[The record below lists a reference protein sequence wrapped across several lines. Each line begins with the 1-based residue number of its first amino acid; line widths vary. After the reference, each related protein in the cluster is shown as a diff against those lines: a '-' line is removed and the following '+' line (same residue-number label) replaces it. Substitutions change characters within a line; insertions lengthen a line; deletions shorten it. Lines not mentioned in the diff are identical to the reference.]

1 MQSLFSPWRLI
12 VAPYRIFGQ
21 FLLLGL
27 TLLSASRLLLL
38 LWQSERVEATGQFGW
53 LLVQGIR
60 ADLILLGL
68 VLIIPLL
75 LLPLTVFKSLNAS
88 WQRISYLWCL
98 GMLCLIIFIELST
111 PSFIAQY
118 DVRPNR
124 LYLEYLKYPKEVF
137 ATLWHGFRFSLLAGL
152 SITALLIWA
161 ATFVLKPD
169 VLKPEQ
175 KPQRPAALWLSWPL
189 AVILVFAA
197 VRSTAD
203 HRPANPST
211 FAITADA
218 LVNSLV
224 INSPYS
230 VLYAAYSMRHEA
242 RSSDIYGKLDYSVML
257 EAALDWPWLKQY
269 QFSNAEFPTMHQQTA
284 TATRNKPLNLVI
296 ILQESMGATFVESL
310 GGVTATPELELLKSQ
325 GIWFEQLYATGTR
338 SVRGIEAVVAGYMP
352 TPAQSV
358 VKLSNSQQN
367 FATIASILQQQ
378 GYQTQFVYGGE
389 AHFDNMRGF
398 FTGNGFSQ
406 MVDQNDMPDALFVG
420 SWGASD
426 EDVFDAAHQQ
436 LLQLQ
441 QQAKPFFTLIFTS
454 SNHEP
459 FEFPDGRIELHEQP
473 KNTVNNAVKYADWA
487 MAKFI
492 RQAQNSEYWQNT
504 LFLIVADHDNRVYG
518 STLIP
523 VEKFQIPGL
532 ILGGAVTP
540 AKISTL
546 SSQIDLAPTLLS
558 MMGVSSC
565 HPMLGR
571 DLTADHSSPGRA
583 LLQFD
588 NYFALMEQ
596 EQLTILKPD
605 QTAVLAHYDQQQK
618 KLMLSEQAVSPAQY
632 QKALAQVQ
640 LPSYLYR
647 ERKYPAKAQC
657 AKDLSSV
664 SQPAATA
671 VKTIVNPPPINPI
684 STNKP
689 VVTELIS
696 GS

>member
-1 MQSLFSPWRLI
+1 MQQQLPSWQLFF
-12 VAPYRIFGQ
+12 APYRLFWK

-27 TLLSASRLLLL
+27 VLLSTSRLLLL
-38 LWQSERVEATGQFGW
+38 VWQAERVEASGQFGW
-53 LLVQGIR
+53 LLLQGVR
-60 ADLILLGL
+60 ADLMLLGMVLVIPILLQ
-68 VLIIPLL
+68 PL
-75 LLPLTVFKSLNAS
+75 FSLSGQYAR
-88 WQRISYLWCL
+88 WFRFSYYWCL
-98 GMLCLIIFIELST
+98 VILCLIIFIEMST

-118 DVRPNR
+118 DIRPNR

-137 ATLWHGFRFSLLAGL
+137 STLWNGFRASLLTGL
-152 SITALLIWA
+152 AVTAVLVWL
-161 ATFVLKPD
+161 ATRALQLPD
-169 VLKPEQ
+169 KAPE
-175 KPQRPAALWLSWPL
+175 RPLALWLSWPL
-189 AVILVFAA
+189 VVVLVFAA
-197 VRSTAD
+197 VRSTTD
-203 HRPANPST
+203 HRPANPAT

-230 VLYAAYSMRHEA
+230 VLYAAYSMRHES
-242 RSSDIYGKLDYSVML
+242 RSSDIYGKLEPTEMVKN
-257 EAALDWPWLKQY
+257 AIDWPWLDHY
-269 QFSNAEFPTMHQQTA
+269 QFLQAEYPTLHWQTA
-284 TATRNKPLNLVI
+284 TAKRTKPLNLVI

-310 GGVTATPELELLKSQ
+310 GGVAVTPELEQLKSQ

-358 VKLSNSQQN
+358 VKLANSQQN

-378 GYQTQFVYGGE
+378 GYHTQFVYGGE

-398 FTGNGFSQ
+398 FSANGFSQ
-406 MVDQNDMPDALFVG
+406 MVDQSEMPDAKFVG

-426 EDVFDAAHQQ
+426 EDVFNSAHQQ
-436 LLQLQ
+436 LLQLHQ
-441 QQAKPFFTLIFTS
+441 QQQPFFSLIFTS

-459 FEFPDGRIELHEQP
+459 FEFPDGKITLHETP

-492 RQAQNSEYWQNT
+492 RQAQQSAYWQDT
-504 LFLIVADHDNRVYG
+504 IFLIVADHDNRVYG
-518 STLIP
+518 SNLIP
-523 VEKFQIPGL
+523 VEKFHIPGL
-532 ILGGAVTP
+532 ILGGSVKP
-540 AKISTL
+540 SQMNIL

-558 MMGVSSC
+558 MMGVSAC

-571 DLTADHSSPGRA
+571 DLTLDNTSPGRA

-596 EQLTILKPD
+596 HQLTILKPD
-605 QTAVLAHYDQQQK
+605 QTAVLGHYDLQQK
-618 KLMLSEQAVSPAQY
+618 KLTLSEQPVSTAQY

-647 ERKYPAKAQC
+647 ERKYPAKASCQQELRS
-657 AKDLSSV
+657 AKS
-664 SQPAATA
+664 
-671 VKTIVNPPPINPI
+671 
-684 STNKP
+684 
-689 VVTELIS
+689 ELK
-696 GS
+696 

>member
-1 MQSLFSPWRLI
+1 MPAAIPFTWTNFFT
-12 VAPYRIFGQ
+12 PYRIFRQ

-27 TLLSASRLLLL
+27 AFLSLSRLALLFWQADRVNATGKFAELLL
-38 LWQSERVEATGQFGW
+38 
-53 LLVQGIR
+53 QGIR
-60 ADLILLGL
+60 ADLMLLGL
-68 VLIIPLL
+68 MLIVPLL
-75 LLPLTVFKSLNAS
+75 LLPLAQSKSLHRR
-88 WQRISYLWCL
+88 WQRFSYLWCL
-98 GMLCLIIFIELST
+98 CMLCLIIFIELST
-111 PSFIAQY
+111 PQFIAQY
-118 DVRPNR
+118 DIRPNR
-124 LYLEYLKYPKEVF
+124 LYLEYLKYPKEVLS
-137 ATLWHGFRFSLLAGL
+137 TLWHGFRFALLAG
-152 SITALLIWA
+152 IVATALLIWA
-161 ATFVLKPD
+161 ATFVLKP
-169 VLKPEQ
+169 LQNPS
-175 KPQRPAALWLSWPL
+175 RPAALWLSWPL
-189 AVILVFAA
+189 AVLLVFAA
-197 VRSTAD
+197 VRSTTE

-242 RSSDIYGKLDYSVML
+242 RSSDIYGKLEHAIML
-257 EAALDWPWLKQY
+257 QAALDWPWLKNY
-269 QFSNAEFPTMHQQTA
+269 QFRSADFPTLHQQTA
-284 TATRNKPLNLVI
+284 TANRDTPLNLVI

-310 GGVTATPELELLKSQ
+310 GGVAVTPELEQLKSQ

-406 MVDQNDMPDALFVG
+406 IVDQNNMPNAKFVG

-441 QQAKPFFTLIFTS
+441 QQGKPFFSLIFTS
-454 SNHEP
+454 TNHEP
-459 FEFPDGRIELHEQP
+459 FEFPDGRINLHEQP

-492 RQAQNSEYWQNT
+492 RQAQKSAYWQNT

-518 STLIP
+518 SNLIP

-540 AKISTL
+540 ATISTL

-565 HPMLGR
+565 HPLLGR
-571 DLTADHSSPGRA
+571 DLTMDNHNPGRA

-588 NYFALMEQ
+588 NYFALMEPD
-596 EQLTILKPD
+596 QLTILKPD
-605 QTAVLAHYDQQQK
+605 QTAVLAHYHQQQK
-618 KLMLSEQAVSPAQY
+618 KLTLSDQPVSPAQY

-640 LPSYLYR
+640 LASYLYR

-657 AKDLSSV
+657 SNDA
-664 SQPAATA
+664 
-671 VKTIVNPPPINPI
+671 
-684 STNKP
+684 
-689 VVTELIS
+689 VTELQPVAAATKSLTIPPQS
-696 GS
+696 APLQ

>member
-1 MQSLFSPWRLI
+1 MPAAIAFKWTPFFT
-12 VAPYRIFGQ
+12 PYRILSQ

-27 TLLSASRLLLL
+27 VFLSLSRLALLS
-38 LWQSERVEATGQFGW
+38 WQADRVNATGQFTE
-53 LLVQGIR
+53 LLLQGIR
-60 ADLILLGL
+60 ADLMLLGL
-68 VLIIPLL
+68 MLIVPLL
-75 LLPLTVFKSLNAS
+75 LLPLAQSKPLHHH
-88 WQRISYLWCL
+88 WQRFSYLYCL
-98 GMLCLIIFIELST
+98 CMLCLIIFIELST
-111 PSFIAQY
+111 PQFIAQY
-118 DVRPNR
+118 DIRPNR
-124 LYLEYLKYPKEVF
+124 LYLEYLKYPKEVLS
-137 ATLWHGFRFSLLAGL
+137 TLWHGFRFALLAG
-152 SITALLIWA
+152 IAATLLLVCG
-161 ATFVLKPD
+161 ATFVLKPQ
-169 VLKPEQ
+169 LNP
-175 KPQRPAALWLSWPL
+175 PRPAALWLSWPL
-189 AVILVFAA
+189 AVLLVFAA
-197 VRSTAD
+197 VRSTTD

-211 FAITADA
+211 FTITADA

-242 RSSDIYGKLDYSVML
+242 RSSDIYGKLASSVML
-257 EAALDWPWLKQY
+257 KAALDWPWLKNY
-269 QFSNAEFPTMHQQTA
+269 QFQNADFPTLHQQTA
-284 TATRNKPLNLVI
+284 TANHQKPLNLVI

-310 GGVTATPELELLKSQ
+310 GGVAVTPELEQLKSQ

-338 SVRGIEAVVAGYMP
+338 SVRGIEAVVAGYLP

-389 AHFDNMRGF
+389 AHFDNMRSF
-398 FTGNGFSQ
+398 FTGNGFRQ
-406 MVDQNDMPDALFVG
+406 IVDQNNMPNAKFVG

-441 QQAKPFFTLIFTS
+441 QQAKPFFSLIFTS

-459 FEFPDGRIELHEQP
+459 FEFPDDRITLYEQP

-492 RQAQNSEYWQNT
+492 RQAQKSAYWQNT

-518 STLIP
+518 SNLIP

-540 AKISTL
+540 ATISTL

-565 HPMLGR
+565 HPLLGR
-571 DLTADHSSPGRA
+571 DLSMDNHSPGRA

-588 NYFALMEQ
+588 NYFALMEPD
-596 EQLTILKPD
+596 QLTILKPD
-605 QTAVLAHYDQQQK
+605 QTAVLAHYHQQQK
-618 KLMLSEQAVSPAQY
+618 KLTLSAQPVSPAQY

-657 AKDLSSV
+657 SNDAAAVL
-664 SQPAATA
+664 QPAATA
-671 VKTIVNPPPINPI
+671 IYTQNH
-684 STNKP
+684 
-689 VVTELIS
+689 
-696 GS
+696 

>member
-1 MQSLFSPWRLI
+1 MSFAIRLQWRRFF
-12 VAPYRIFGQ
+12 APYLIFGQ

-27 TLLSASRLLLL
+27 LLLSASRLLLL
-38 LWQSERVEATGQFGW
+38 LWQSERVHATGQFGW
-53 LLVQGIR
+53 LLLQGVR

-68 VLIIPLL
+68 VLCIPML
-75 LLPLTVFKSLNAS
+75 LLPVAGIRQLQPI
-88 WQRISYLWCL
+88 WQRFNYLWCL

-111 PSFIAQY
+111 PSFVAQY
-118 DVRPNR
+118 DIRPNR
-124 LYLEYLKYPKEVF
+124 LYLEYLKYPKEVLS
-137 ATLWHGFRFSLLAGL
+137 TLWHGFRLSLLTGL
-152 SITALLIWA
+152 ALTGLLIWG
-161 ATFVLKPD
+161 ATMVL
-169 VLKPEQ
+169 Q
-175 KPQRPAALWLSWPL
+175 KPVVEAKRPVLLWLSWPL
-189 AVILVFAA
+189 MLLLVFAA
-197 VRSTAD
+197 VRSTTA
-203 HRPANPST
+203 HRPANPAT

-230 VLYAAYSMRHEA
+230 VLYAMYSMRHEA
-242 RSSDIYGKLDYSVML
+242 RSSDIYGKLEYAAML
-257 EAALDWPWLKQY
+257 DAALDWPWLQSY
-269 QFSNAEFPTMHQQTA
+269 QFHHTVYPTLHRQHAITP
-284 TATRNKPLNLVI
+284 RKKPLNLVI

-310 GGVTATPELELLKSQ
+310 GGVGVTPGLERLKSQ

-338 SVRGIEAVVAGYMP
+338 SVRGIEAVVAGFMP

-378 GYQTQFVYGGE
+378 GYHTQFVYGGE

-398 FTGNGFSQ
+398 FSANGFSQ
-406 MVDQNDMPDALFVG
+406 MVDQNNMPAAKFVG

-426 EDVFDAAHQQ
+426 EDVFDSAHQQ
-436 LLQLQ
+436 LTQLHQ
-441 QQAKPFFTLIFTS
+441 QQQPFFSLIFTS

-459 FEFPDGRIELHEQP
+459 FEFPNDRISLHEQP

-492 RQAQNSEYWQNT
+492 SQAQNSDYWQDT

-518 STLIP
+518 SNLIP

-532 ILGGAVTP
+532 ILGGTVKP
-540 AKISTL
+540 GIISTL

-558 MMGVSSC
+558 MLGVSSC
-565 HPMLGR
+565 HPLLGR
-571 DLTADHSSPGRA
+571 DLTLDHTSPGRA

-596 EQLTILKPD
+596 HQLTILKPD
-605 QTAVLAHYDQQQK
+605 QSAVLAHYDQKLK
-618 KLMLSEQAVSPAQY
+618 KLTLSKQPVSALQY
-632 QKALAQVQ
+632 QKTLAQVQ

-647 ERKYPAKAQC
+647 ERKYPAKADC
-657 AKDLSSV
+657 DNDSLPRKI
-664 SQPAATA
+664 AA
-671 VKTIVNPPPINPI
+671 N
-684 STNKP
+684 
-689 VVTELIS
+689 
-696 GS
+696 

>member
-1 MQSLFSPWRLI
+1 MAVPVSLPILFAALAISPRSI
-12 VAPYRIFGQ
+12 SRFVVPYQIFGQ
-21 FLLLGL
+21 FLLLAL
-27 TLLSASRLLLL
+27 VLLSVSRLGLL
-38 LWQSERVEATGQFGW
+38 LWQFDRVQLTGQFGW
-53 LLVQGIR
+53 LLLQGVR

-68 VLIIPLL
+68 LLIIPLL
-75 LLPLTVFKSLNAS
+75 LLPLAVVLKCY
-88 WQRISYLWCL
+88 QRWLRFSYLWCL
-98 GMLCLIIFIELST
+98 AMLSLIIFIELST
-111 PSFIAQY
+111 PAFIAQY
-118 DVRPNR
+118 DIRPNR

-137 ATLWHGFRFSLLAGL
+137 ATLWHGFRLPLLAGVTL
-152 SITALLIWA
+152 TAVLIWG
-161 ATFVLKPD
+161 ATRLLRKPA
-169 VLKPEQ
+169 Q
-175 KPQRPAALWLSWPL
+175 QPQRPELLWLSWPL
-189 AVILVFAA
+189 ALLLVLMAI
-197 VRSTAD
+197 RSTTD

-242 RSSDIYGKLDYSVML
+242 RSSDIYGKLEPSVML
-257 EAALDWPWLKQY
+257 KAALDWPWLQGY
-269 QFSNAEFPTMHQQTA
+269 QFNHPTYPTLHQQTA
-284 TATRNKPLNLVI
+284 TAPRTKPLNLVI

-310 GGVTATPELELLKSQ
+310 GGVGVTPELERLKAQ

-338 SVRGIEAVVAGYMP
+338 SVRGIEAVVAGFMP

-378 GYQTQFVYGGE
+378 GYHTQFVYGGE

-398 FTGNGFSQ
+398 FSANGFSQ
-406 MVDQNDMPDALFVG
+406 MVDENDMPNAQFVG

-426 EDVFDAAHQQ
+426 EDVFDNAHQQ
-436 LLQLQ
+436 LLQLHQ
-441 QQAKPFFTLIFTS
+441 QQQPFFSLIFTS

-459 FEFPDGRIELHEQP
+459 FEFPDGKISLHEQP

-492 RQAQNSEYWQNT
+492 RQAQQSAYWQDT

-518 STLIP
+518 SNLIP

-532 ILGGAVTP
+532 ILGGSVKP
-540 AKISTL
+540 GVISTL

-558 MMGVSSC
+558 MLGVSAC
-565 HPMLGR
+565 HPLLGR
-571 DLTADHSSPGRA
+571 DLTLDHTSLGRA
-583 LLQFD
+583 FLQFD

-596 EQLTILKPD
+596 DKLTILKPD
-605 QTAVLAHYDQQQK
+605 HTAVLAHYDQKLK
-618 KLMLSEQAVSPAQY
+618 KLTLSDQPVSAAQY

-657 AKDLSSV
+657 DVVAASATTKVPTPAK
-664 SQPAATA
+664 
-671 VKTIVNPPPINPI
+671 
-684 STNKP
+684 
-689 VVTELIS
+689 
-696 GS
+696 